1 MNKNNLIKNIIL
13 IIIFIISM
21 YFVVQLF
28 SKTEQEQNIEN
39 LTQMQNVNIEIL
51 KEGEGEFSKTGDT
64 LVVHYVG
71 TLENGDKF
79 DSSLDRG
86 EPFEFTLGDH
96 SVIEGWE
103 QGMLQMQVGE
113 KRKIF
118 IPYELAYG
126 ENGYP
131 GVIPEKANLIFE
143 VELLEIK

>member
-1 MNKNNLIKNIIL
+1 MNKNNLIKNILL

-118 IPYELAYG
+118 IPHELAYG
-126 ENGYP
+126 ENGNP
-131 GVIPEKANLIFE
+131 PVIPEKTNLIFE